1 MKKRIDYVKDF
12 IKNID
17 NDFEVYESNTF
28 EADVTQEEV
37 YITFSDDKE
46 SQEVYLK
53 FLKQEFGKNF
63 NPFVISLLHEIGHIK
78 TNDEEML
85 EDRDLVYGLLKM
97 DFYNGTS
104 SIEEYNNMYFRI
116 PAEYAATEWAVNYYN
131 KNKKECEKLAKNIS
145 IDF

>member
-1 MKKRIDYVKDF
+1 MKRKIDYIKDF
-12 IKNID
+12 VKNID
-17 NDFEVYESNTF
+17 NDFEVYEGDTF
-28 EADVTQEEV
+28 EANVAQEEV
-37 YITFSDDKE
+37 YITFSDSKE
-46 SQEVYLK
+46 NQETYLK
-53 FLKQEFGKNF
+53 FLKQEFGKDF
-63 NPFVISLLHEIGHIK
+63 NPFVISLLHEVGHIK

-116 PAEYAATEWAVNYYN
+116 PAEYSATEWAVDYYN
-131 KNKKECEKLAKNIS
+131 KNKEKCEKLAKNIS